1 MKAAFALT
9 LLLSCLPGFAA
20 AQTADRTPGPEGPG
34 LRTPGVPVRSPG
46 ASAPGSPDLKV
57 RGYVPQGFQYVAPG
71 LQPRGPSQPAHESP
85 VVRLTPDSAVEMA
98 LAASHRVAEWAA
110 RIDAA
115 RAVVDSRSAADNPTL
130 TLLAGYTRT
139 NHVDEYGIQI
149 PGMPLRVIY
158 PDVPDNWRAR
168 ADVQW
173 PVYTAGRVAA
183 LERAAAADLDATDR
197 DAGAVR
203 ADTRLDATRAF
214 WMLYTAR
221 ESARVV
227 AESLARVEAHL
238 KDVEAMNAAGLV
250 APNDVL
256 TVEARRSRERVLL
269 IEAQNARDVAEADLR
284 RATGLAPGTRI
295 ELDLTPGPAPGDP
308 ADVAALVEVARQN
321 RPERQALELRVQAV
335 DERRTIAASARK
347 PTVALVA
354 GADYARPNQRIF
366 PRAAEWN
373 PSFDVGVNVAWTAW
387 DGGRA
392 KADLAEADATRR
404 AAALR
409 LAELDRMIEFE
420 VTQRTLDLASAQA
433 SVGAARDGERAS
445 AEAHRV
451 VSNRF
456 KAGLVGNSDVLD
468 AQMAL
473 LMAQLDVT
481 RAQTA
486 VRLAQARLDRTL
498 GR

>member
-1 MKAAFALT
+1 
-9 LLLSCLPGFAA
+9 
-20 AQTADRTPGPEGPG
+20 
-34 LRTPGVPVRSPG
+34 
-46 ASAPGSPDLKV
+46 
-57 RGYVPQGFQYVAPG
+57 
-71 LQPRGPSQPAHESP
+71 
-85 VVRLTPDSAVEMA
+85 MA
-98 LAASHRVAEWAA
+98 LAASHRVAEGAA

-115 RAVVDSRSAADNPTL
+115 RAVVDGRSAADNPTL
-130 TLLAGYTRT
+130 NLLAGYTRT

-149 PGMPLRVIY
+149 PGMPPRVIY

-168 ADVQW
+168 VDVQW

-183 LERAAAADLDATDR
+183 LERAATADLTATDR
-197 DAGAVR
+197 DVRAVR

-214 WMLYTAR
+214 WMLHTAR

-238 KDVEAMNAAGLV
+238 KDVEAMKAVGLV

-284 RATGLAPGTRI
+284 RAAGLAPGTRI
-295 ELDLTPGPAPGDP
+295 ELDLPPGPASGDP
-308 ADVAALVEVARQN
+308 ADVATLVEAARQN
-321 RPERQALELRVQAV
+321 RPERQALELRVRAV
-335 DERRTIAASARK
+335 DERRTIAASAKK
-347 PTVALVA
+347 PTVAIVA

-373 PSFDVGVNVAWTAW
+373 PSFDVGINVAWTAW

-392 KADLAEADATRR
+392 KADLAEVDATRR

-420 VTQRTLDLASAQA
+420 VTQRTLDLASARA
-433 SVGAARDGERAS
+433 SVGAARDGERAA

-451 VSNRF
+451 VSDRF

-468 AQMAL
+468 AQVAL